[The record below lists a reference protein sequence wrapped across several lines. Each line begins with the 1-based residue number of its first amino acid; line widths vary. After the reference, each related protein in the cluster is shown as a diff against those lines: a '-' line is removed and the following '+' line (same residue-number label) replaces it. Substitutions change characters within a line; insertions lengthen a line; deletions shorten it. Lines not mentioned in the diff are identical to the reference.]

1 MAWIEQYE
9 RIRQE
14 RDELA
19 EVLVNML
26 PNCGYAITYA
36 MQSQRRRDAHDH
48 GLVLGG
54 VQFGGWD
61 GVSGGPSRPDEDVG
75 WGA

>member
-19 EVLVNML
+19 EVLVDTT
-26 PNCGYAITYA
+26 PNIGFIINYALQA
-36 MQSQRRRDAHDH
+36 QRRRDAHDH
-48 GLVLGG
+48 NLVLGG
-54 VQFGGWD
+54 IQFGEAWD
-61 GVSGGPSRPDEDVG
+61 VIGEPADHVDVG